1 MKKFMFGMFSTLC
14 IIITVVIFVG
24 MFARPDAPKD
34 ENLTEAEN
42 FAKNNGISV
51 KLAESIEYALSQSE
65 MPDSLESLR
74 DWEQMDDY
82 AEGQRYKAWSYS
94 VVNERHYYMVFYVK
108 DDVVESIRDSKYGL
122 EVLYSK

>member
-1 MKKFMFGMFSTLC
+1 MKKFMLGMFSTLC

-24 MFARPDAPKD
+24 MLTRPDSSKD

-51 KLAESIEYALSQSE
+51 KLAESIEYSLSQSE

-82 AEGQRYKAWSYS
+82 GEGQRYKAWSYS

>member
-1 MKKFMFGMFSTLC
+1 MKKFMLGMFSTIC

-24 MFARPDAPKD
+24 IFTKPDAQKN

-51 KLAESIEYALSQSE
+51 KLAEGVEYALSQSE

-94 VVNERHYYMVFYVK
+94 VVNERYYYIVFYVK

>member
-1 MKKFMFGMFSTLC
+1 MKKFMLGMFSTLC
-14 IIITVVIFVG
+14 IIITIVIFVG
-24 MFARPDAPKD
+24 MFTRPDAPKD
-34 ENLTEAEN
+34 ENLTEAEI
-42 FAKNNGISV
+42 FAKNNGVSV

-65 MPDSLESLR
+65 MPDSLESLM
-74 DWEQMDDY
+74 DWEQMDDC